1 MPGFKTRK
9 MLQPLHLLKLSV
21 PQYRVPGKFW
31 IFSLKV
37 TVPRSLFKM
46 WFCLYFEEHYNLCGR
61 MRMRI
66 IEWAA
71 SAPAPLPH
79 NACGDHNAV
88 PTVYTAGR
96 ADAVRGYKAEAVCVS
111 VSGWYLYGV
120 LRVPLPRVRSVNGFP
135 ATTARPALI
144 LRINGYRTYTL
155 FSLCLSHNPYIV
167 A

>member
-1 MPGFKTRK
+1 M
-9 MLQPLHLLKLSV
+9 
-21 PQYRVPGKFW
+21 
-31 IFSLKV
+31 
-37 TVPRSLFKM
+37 
-46 WFCLYFEEHYNLCGR
+46 
-61 MRMRI
+61 
-66 IEWAA
+66 
-71 SAPAPLPH
+71 
-79 NACGDHNAV
+79 

-155 FSLCLSHNPYIV
+155 FSLCKPSVEKLQATARSGANIPERGETPSNNSLGLVHATAQYTFYTSHSWG
-167 A
+167 ASAGA